1 MVRTLLL
8 LSLVGCLGCDDP
20 KAKVTGAAK
29 KADQALE
36 NLDKSEAAGHL
47 AKAREAVAAGQEP
60 HDACSWVARTTDTTN
75 QDVVQLRRVCK
86 FEVPMQKAR
95 AAADKAKRARDEQ
108 PEAPS
113 LTECASD
120 EWAAAKKTLDADFA
134 DDAAWTTLKA
144 TWTKVCPGA

>member
-1 MVRTLLL
+1 MFRILVLV
-8 LSLVGCLGCDDP
+8 SLVAGCDDP
-20 KAKVTGAAK
+20 KGKVTGAAK

-60 HDACSWVARTTDTTN
+60 HDACSWVARTTDTSN

-95 AAADKAKRARDEQ
+95 AAADKARKAREEQ

-113 LTECASD
+113 LTECSSD
-120 EWAAAKKTLDADFA
+120 DWAAAKKILDAEFS
-134 DDAAWTTLKA
+134 DDATWSALK
-144 TWTKVCPGA
+144 TSWTKVCPGT